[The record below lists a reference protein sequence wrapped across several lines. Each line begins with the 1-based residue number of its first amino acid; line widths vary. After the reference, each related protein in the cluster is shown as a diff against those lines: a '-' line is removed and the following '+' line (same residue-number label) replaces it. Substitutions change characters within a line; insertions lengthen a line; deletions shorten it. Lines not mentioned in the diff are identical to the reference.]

1 MKANQFSRTLW
12 VALTGAAMTCTAA
25 VALADVKNYEFK
37 LVEPTVRTGPD
48 KTITVK
54 LVDKTTGKAVPDAV
68 IFATRLD
75 MAPDGMQEMITK
87 LTPLP
92 GSEPG
97 TYRFKATF
105 SMAGRWQLSLGAKVQ
120 GETGKVENKLVIQA
134 DK

>member
-1 MKANQFSRTLW
+1 MKANQFSRALW
-12 VALTGAAMTCTAA
+12 VALTGAAMTCAA
-25 VALADVKNYEFK
+25 TVALADIKNYEFK
-37 LVEPTVRTGPD
+37 LVEPTVKVGPD

-105 SMAGRWQLSLGAKVQ
+105 SMAGRRQLSLGAKVQ
-120 GETGKVENKLVIQA
+120 GETGTVEDKLVIQA